1 MYVAAIVAAGGS
13 GRRFGSTRPKQLIEV
28 GGRTVLERSVRAFLD
43 HPRVDE
49 VVVAL
54 PADLASSPP
63 AFLGGASKPLRVV
76 AGGERRQDSVANAF
90 AAIGP
95 LADLIVIHD
104 AARPLV
110 DADLIDRTIAAAAA
124 SGAAIAAVPAHDTV
138 KLAAETGEDRHVV
151 ERTLDRTRV
160 WLAQTPQAFTRRVL
174 EDALAQGRKG
184 AAGTDE
190 AALAEQ
196 AGHAVRLVEG
206 NARNLKI
213 TTPDDLAQVERWL
226 TQSTDGTSRS
236 GAVRSGSMRVG
247 IGYDSHRL
255 VEGRPL
261 LLGGVAIPHSVG
273 LAGHSDADALCHAV
287 TDAILGAAALGDIG
301 RHFQDTDPQW
311 KDADSLV
318 LLGRANEMV
327 RSRGFEVR
335 SVDAVVIAE
344 RPKLAPHVDQIRA
357 SLAGALSIDVDAVS
371 VKGKT
376 NEGMG
381 EVGRGEAIVVHAV
394 ATLQDVGR

>member
-13 GRRFGSTRPKQLIEV
+13 GRRFGGAKPKQLIAV
-28 GGRTVLERSVRAFLD
+28 AGRTVLERSVRAFLE
-43 HPRVDE
+43 HPRIDE
-49 VVVAL
+49 VIVAL

-63 AFLGGASKPLRVV
+63 AFLGGASKPVRVV

-90 AAIGP
+90 AAVGP

-110 DADLIDRTIAAAAA
+110 NADLIERTVAAAAET
-124 SGAAIAAVPAHDTV
+124 GAAIAAIPAHDTV
-138 KLAAETGEDRHVV
+138 KLAADAEDDTRMV

-160 WLAQTPQAFTRRVL
+160 WLAQTPQAFTRRIL
-174 EDALAQGRKG
+174 EDALAQAKNG
-184 AAGTDE
+184 ATGTDE
-190 AALAEQ
+190 AALAER
-196 AGHAVRLVEG
+196 AGHSVRLVEG
-206 NARNLKI
+206 SPRNLKI
-213 TTPDDLAQVERWL
+213 TTPEDLAQVERWL
-226 TQSTDGTSRS
+226 ADTSDDAARSTPVQ
-236 GAVRSGSMRVG
+236 AAPIRVG

-261 LLGGVAIPHSVG
+261 LLGGVAIPHSRG
-273 LAGHSDADALCHAV
+273 LAGHSDADALCHAI

-301 RHFQDTDPQW
+301 RHFPDTDPQW

-318 LLGRANEMV
+318 LLGRANELIRAKGFRV
-327 RSRGFEVR
+327 RG
-335 SVDAVVIAE
+335 VDAVVVAE
-344 RPKLAPHVDQIRA
+344 RPKLSPHVDQIRA
-357 SLAGALSIDVDAVS
+357 SLAGALSIDLEAIS

-394 ATLQDVGR
+394 ATLEDTGG

>member
-13 GRRFGSTRPKQLIEV
+13 GRRFGGARPKQLIDV
-28 GGRTVLERSVRAFLD
+28 AGRTVLERSVRAFLD

-63 AFLGGASKPLRVV
+63 AFLGGAPKPLRVV

-95 LADLIVIHD
+95 LADVIVIHD

-110 DADLIDRTIAAAAA
+110 DADLIERTIAAAAA

-138 KLAAETGEDRHVV
+138 KLAASTDADTRVV

-174 EDALAQGRKG
+174 EDALAQGRNG
-184 AAGTDE
+184 RTGTDE

-196 AGHAVRLVEG
+196 AGHPVRLVEG
-206 NARNLKI
+206 SSRNLKI
-213 TTPDDLAQVERWL
+213 TTPEDLAQVERWL
-226 TQSTDGTSRS
+226 AESRS
-236 GAVRSGSMRVG
+236 GPSPSAPRPGTIRVG

-261 LLGGVAIPHSVG
+261 LLGGVAIPHSRG

-287 TDAILGAAALGDIG
+287 TDAILGAASLGDIG
-301 RHFQDTDPQW
+301 RHFPDTDPQW

-318 LLGRANEMV
+318 LLGRAMEMV
-327 RSRGFEVR
+327 RAKGYEVR

-344 RPKLAPHVDQIRA
+344 RPKLSPHADQIRA

-394 ATLQDVGR
+394 AILEGVGR

>member
-13 GRRFGSTRPKQLIEV
+13 GRRFGGARPKQLIDV
-28 GGRTVLERSVRAFLD
+28 AGRTVLERSVRAFLD

-63 AFLGGASKPLRVV
+63 AFLGGAPKPLRVV

-110 DADLIDRTIAAAAA
+110 DADLIERTIAAAAA

-138 KLAAETGEDRHVV
+138 KLAASTDPDTRIV

-174 EDALAQGRKG
+174 EDALAQGKKG
-184 AAGTDE
+184 ATGTDE

-196 AGHAVRLVEG
+196 AGHPVRLIEG
-206 NARNLKI
+206 SSRNLKI
-213 TTPDDLAQVERWL
+213 TTPEDLAQVERWL
-226 TQSTDGTSRS
+226 AQGQDGPLRS
-236 GAVRSGSMRVG
+236 AVRAGTIRVG

-261 LLGGVAIPHSVG
+261 LLGGVAIPHSRG

-287 TDAILGAAALGDIG
+287 TDAILGAASLGDIG
-301 RHFQDTDPQW
+301 RHFPDTDAQW

-327 RSRGFEVR
+327 RAKGYEVR

-344 RPKLAPHVDQIRA
+344 RPKLAPHIDPIRA
-357 SLAGALSIDVDAVS
+357 SLAGALSIDIDAVS

-381 EVGRGEAIVVHAV
+381 EIGRGEAIAVHAV
-394 ATLQDVGR
+394 ATLSSL

>member
-1 MYVAAIVAAGGS
+1 
-13 GRRFGSTRPKQLIEV
+13 LIEV
-28 GGRTVLERSVRAFLD
+28 AGRTVLERSVRAFLD

-54 PADLASSPP
+54 PVDLASSPP
-63 AFLGGASKPLRVV
+63 AFLGGAPKPLRVV

-95 LADLIVIHD
+95 LADVIVIHD

-110 DADLIDRTIAAAAA
+110 DPDLIERTIAAAAA

-138 KLAAETGEDRHVV
+138 KLAASTDADTRVV

-174 EDALAQGRKG
+174 EDALAQGRGG
-184 AAGTDE
+184 ATGTDE
-190 AALAEQ
+190 AALAEL
-196 AGHAVRLVEG
+196 AGHPVRLVEG
-206 NARNLKI
+206 SSRNLKI
-213 TTPDDLAQVERWL
+213 TTPEDLAQVERWL
-226 TQSTDGTSRS
+226 AESRS
-236 GAVRSGSMRVG
+236 GPSPSAPRPGVIRVG

-261 LLGGVAIPHSVG
+261 LLGGVAIPHSRG
-273 LAGHSDADALCHAV
+273 LAGHSDADALCHAI
-287 TDAILGAAALGDIG
+287 TDAILGAASLGDIG
-301 RHFQDTDPQW
+301 RHFPDTDPQW

-318 LLGRANEMV
+318 LLGRAIEMV
-327 RSRGFEVR
+327 RAKGYDVR

-344 RPKLAPHVDQIRA
+344 RPKLSPHADQIRA

-394 ATLQDVGR
+394 AILEGVGR

>member
-138 KLAAETGEDRHVV
+138 KLAAET
-151 ERTLDRTRV
+151 
-160 WLAQTPQAFTRRVL
+160 RR
-174 EDALAQGRKG
+174 GYPRRG
-184 AAGTDE
+184 THAGS
-190 AALAEQ
+190 
-196 AGHAVRLVEG
+196 HAR
-206 NARNLKI
+206 
-213 TTPDDLAQVERWL
+213 
-226 TQSTDGTSRS
+226 
-236 GAVRSGSMRVG
+236 
-247 IGYDSHRL
+247 
-255 VEGRPL
+255 
-261 LLGGVAIPHSVG
+261 
-273 LAGHSDADALCHAV
+273 
-287 TDAILGAAALGDIG
+287 
-301 RHFQDTDPQW
+301 
-311 KDADSLV
+311 
-318 LLGRANEMV
+318 
-327 RSRGFEVR
+327 
-335 SVDAVVIAE
+335 
-344 RPKLAPHVDQIRA
+344 
-357 SLAGALSIDVDAVS
+357 LAGADAAS
-371 VKGKT
+371 
-376 NEGMG
+376 
-381 EVGRGEAIVVHAV
+381 VHA
-394 ATLQDVGR
+394 ACAGRRPRAGTEGRDWNRRGGACGAGRTCGASRRGQSRET